1 MIIEGKDVFD
11 LVLVRAREGIKFPDA
26 DRPVTT
32 AFILVGSL
40 DERNYHLR
48 ALMTIAHLVQ
58 EPDFEQRW
66 AKARNAEELR
76 DVLLLSSRT
85 RETW

>member
-1 MIIEGKDVFD
+1 MGQ
-11 LVLVRAREGIKFPDA
+11 AA
-26 DRPVTT
+26 T
-32 AFILVGSL
+32 ALRI
-40 DERNYHLR
+40 LR

-76 DVLLLSSRT
+76 DVVLLSSRK